1 MQCVLSPPFNV
12 IRKPPY
18 WGGVM
23 AGWCCGV
30 IGMVMMAAVVIIIM
44 VVGCPRCFRLYT

>member
-18 WGGVM
+18 WGGGHGWLVLQCDRYGDDGG
-23 AGWCCGV
+23 AGGHHHCCYGSWV
-30 IGMVMMAAVVIIIM
+30 
-44 VVGCPRCFRLYT
+44 LWQ